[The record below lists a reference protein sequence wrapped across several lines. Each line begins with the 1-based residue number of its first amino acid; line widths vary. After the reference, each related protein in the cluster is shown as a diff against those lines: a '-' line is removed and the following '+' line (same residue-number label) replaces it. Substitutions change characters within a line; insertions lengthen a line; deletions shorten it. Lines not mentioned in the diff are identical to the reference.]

1 MKYCGRLNTILRS
14 LLLLAVVFVPFG
26 RVLAAESPVFTVANY
41 PVQAQ
46 AKDAVTAKR
55 LAIEDGQTAAFKSL
69 LKRIVPVTAYA
80 GLDRVKA
87 VQPSKYISGMS
98 VRSEQ
103 NSSTQYYASLD
114 FSFSAN
120 AVRDLLQ
127 REGVPF
133 VDEQA
138 PSLTL
143 VPVII
148 PSQGGAPAQG
158 ANNWASVW
166 SGLDIVNTVSPL
178 RVTGWKGGLPANTL
192 QQLKNDGAGEAMRH
206 LASAYG
212 GERVVVAEAEVDK
225 AAARLHVTLSGRDAA
240 GPIAWK
246 HSYRISDGD
255 VAYAMEYA
263 AVVSLG
269 VLEGRWKAIKAR
281 DMGGLDVMASPASQ
295 IHIQVLFNSA
305 AEWYRLQQDISGRPG
320 VQDFQ
325 VGSVSARG
333 AEVALRFPGGGQQLA
348 NVLAR
353 DGISLTNN
361 GGQWVMR
368 KSY

>member
-1 MKYCGRLNTILRS
+1 M
-14 LLLLAVVFVPFG
+14 
-26 RVLAAESPVFTVANY
+26 AAESPVFTIANY

-55 LAIEDGQTAAFKSL
+55 VAIEDGQTAAFKSL

-80 GLDRVKA
+80 ALDRVKA
-87 VQPSKYISGMS
+87 VQASKYISGMS

-114 FSFSAN
+114 FSFSAH

-127 REGVPF
+127 REGVPY

-138 PSLTL
+138 PSVTI
-143 VPVII
+143 VPVVAA
-148 PSQGGAPAQG
+148 SQGGTPVQG
-158 ANNWASVW
+158 NNNWSGVW

-178 RVTGWKGGLPANTL
+178 QISGWKGNLPPNTL
-192 QQLKNDGAGEAMRH
+192 QQLKNEGAGEAMRS

-212 GERVVVAEAEVDK
+212 GDRVVVAEAEIDQS
-225 AAARLHVTLSGRDAA
+225 AARLNVTLSGRDAA

-269 VLEGRWKAIKAR
+269 VLEGRWKSIKAR
-281 DMGGLDVMASPASQ
+281 DMGGLDVLASPAAQ
-295 IHIQVLFNSA
+295 IQIQVLFNSA
-305 AEWYRLQQDISGRPG
+305 AEWYRLQQQISGRPG

-325 VGSVSARG
+325 VGSVSARK

-353 DGISLTNN
+353 DGISLTNS
-361 GGQWVMR
+361 GGQWIMR